1 MKKMSS
7 KKNKIRTVRNMR
19 ELELLQ
25 ENLEYQ
31 RIITEKK
38 LLNTSVHIVDS
49 FTDAI
54 KDWAFEF
61 GTTLFLNLVR
71 SNSSR
76 KHKKEETQEEE

>member
-1 MKKMSS
+1 
-7 KKNKIRTVRNMR
+7 MR

-31 RIITEKK
+31 RLLTEKK
-38 LLNTSVHIVDS
+38 LLSTSVHIVDS
-49 FTDAI
+49 FTDTI

-71 SNSSR
+71 GNSNR
-76 KHKKEETQEEE
+76 KSDKKEETQEEE